1 MIIEK
6 EITDEAAKLLP
17 QVYADAAQPA
27 VKEIGNVLGRSV
39 RALLAPLRGFLWGW
53 EQIEQ
58 MLIEGLEKR
67 LKSRPEENM
76 KTPDPEIAVPLIQ
89 TLSYT
94 AQNETLRE
102 MYLNLLANSM
112 DKSQDKNVHPSFVE
126 IIKQMNTLDARL
138 FKALSPIEGYLP
150 IINPRIEIVGKG
162 RFLPNKTPEWF
173 IDVNIDGYD
182 AFDISASL
190 VRLGRLGIIELMY
203 GRTAGKGKSEEL
215 KNSPVLVSIL
225 EKCRDENPAMQLEIG
240 VTDSLIHVNEFGKQF
255 ARSCL

>member
-1 MIIEK
+1 MEK
-6 EITDEAAKLLP
+6 EITNEAVKLVS
-17 QVYADAAQPA
+17 QIYADAAQPA
-27 VKEIGNVLGRSV
+27 VKEVGNVLGRSV

-53 EQIEQ
+53 EQTEQ
-58 MLIEGLEKR
+58 ILIDGLEKR

-94 AQNETLRE
+94 AQNKTLRE

-112 DKSQDKNVHPSFVE
+112 DKSQDKNVHPSFIE
-126 IIKQMNTLDARL
+126 IIKQMNNLDAKL
-138 FKALSPIEGYLP
+138 FKVLSPIDGYLP
-150 IINPRIEIVGKG
+150 VINPRIEIVGKDK
-162 RFLPNKTPEWF
+162 FLTNKTPEWF

-190 VRLGRLGIIELMY
+190 LRLVRLGIIELLLD
-203 GRTAGKGKSEEL
+203 RTTEEGGNKEL
-215 KNSPVLVSIL
+215 KNAPLLMSIL
-225 EKCRDENPAMQLEIG
+225 KKCQVERPTIQLKIG
-240 VTDSLIHVNEFGKQF
+240 VIDSVIHVNEFGRQF